1 MSNEINYVCICKP
14 KWNNLNCLNLNN
26 LKLIVVLYYVLL
38 ATSLSHSIALICSKL
53 KSIKSLYIFHLDSD
67 VSCLPYPVLFLTL
80 YNDMQ
85 TSKVPGNGRQC
96 SQLLWTLPRKNWNHG
111 WQQTHRAGLLWN
123 QRIQHWT
130 VGKAS
135 DQGKIVIN
143 KIN

>member
-1 MSNEINYVCICKP
+1 MCLVCRT
-14 KWNNLNCLNLNN
+14 
-26 LKLIVVLYYVLL
+26 
-38 ATSLSHSIALICSKL
+38 A
-53 KSIKSLYIFHLDSD
+53 
-67 VSCLPYPVLFLTL
+67 YPVLFLIL

-85 TSKVPGNGRQC
+85 TGKVPGNSRQC

-135 DQGKIVIN
+135 DQGKILIN
-143 KIN
+143 KLNCVECLIQDVFLCWNYFELPLCNFHFIKIVCMVLLLTKQYSSFHPIFTQNPTN